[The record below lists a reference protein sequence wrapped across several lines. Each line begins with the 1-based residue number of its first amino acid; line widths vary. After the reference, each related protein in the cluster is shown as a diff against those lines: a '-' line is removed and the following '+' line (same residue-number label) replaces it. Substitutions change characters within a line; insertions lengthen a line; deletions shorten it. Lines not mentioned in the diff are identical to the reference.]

1 MTGTAER
8 ILDDP
13 AAVARRLVGA
23 AIESLEPVGGGRN
36 SRVYCVHSGS
46 QKFALKRYPSREDDP
61 RDRLG
66 TEMEALRLMDRH
78 VVPNVP
84 KSLATDPASNFALL
98 SWLEGVPVTS
108 VGDGDIDQ
116 AVDFLSTLHR
126 LRNTAEVGFHRLAAE
141 ACLSGSEVE
150 AQIRRRLLP
159 LEETSD
165 GEPELRGFLHNE
177 FEPAFSILLAR
188 AKQQI
193 AACNLD
199 FAAALPQ
206 ERRTLVPSDFG
217 FHNSLRRP
225 DGTLVFFDFEYFG
238 WDDPVKLTADI
249 LYHPGTPVGDAQ
261 RKRFRD
267 ATLAVYCRDD
277 LHFPARL
284 NALYP
289 LFGLRWTL
297 ILLNEFLPS
306 RWRLRVSAGETES
319 WAEAKA
325 RQLSRA
331 RELLARVIKEN
342 EGSAHGQ

>member
-1 MTGTAER
+1 MTAAER

-13 AAVARRLVGA
+13 ATVARRLVGG
-23 AIESLEPVGGGRN
+23 AIESVEPVGGGRN

-78 VVPNVP
+78 VVANVP

-98 SWLEGVPVTS
+98 SWLEGVPVDA
-108 VGDGDIDQ
+108 VGDADIDQ
-116 AVDFLSTLHR
+116 AVDFLSTLHG
-126 LRNTAEVGFHRLAAE
+126 LRNTADVGFRRLAAE

-150 AQIRRRLLP
+150 AQIRRRLMP
-159 LEETSD
+159 LQQVTREEAH
-165 GEPELRGFLHNE
+165 LNVFLNDD
-177 FEPAFSILLAR
+177 FEPALTVILAA
-188 AKQQI
+188 AKQRMK
-193 AACNLD
+193 ASSLD
-199 FAAALPQ
+199 FTAVLPQ

-217 FHNSLRRP
+217 FHNSLRKS

-249 LYHPGTPVGDAQ
+249 LYHPGTPVAAPQ
-261 RKRFRD
+261 RMRFKS
-267 ATLAVYCRDD
+267 AALEVYRRDD
-277 LHFPARL
+277 MDFAARL
-284 NALYP
+284 EALYP

-306 RWRLRVSAGETES
+306 RWRLRVSAGESES
-319 WAEAKA
+319 WAGAKA

-342 EGSAHGQ
+342 EGSAYGQ

>member
-1 MTGTAER
+1 MTAAER

-13 AAVARRLVGA
+13 ATVARRLLGT

-84 KSLATDPASNFALL
+84 KSLAIDPASNFALL
-98 SWLEGVPVTS
+98 SWLEGVPVNA
-108 VGDGDIDQ
+108 VGDADIDQ
-116 AVDFLSTLHR
+116 AVDFLSTLHH
-126 LRNTAEVGFHRLAAE
+126 LRTTADVGFHRLAAE

-150 AQIRRRLLP
+150 GQIRRRLVP
-159 LEETSD
+159 LQQAAG
-165 GEPELRGFLHNE
+165 GENDLNAFLQNE
-177 FEPAFSILLAR
+177 FNPALTALLAG
-188 AKQQI
+188 AKQRMQ
-193 AACNLD
+193 ASSLD
-199 FAAALPQ
+199 FTAVLPQ

-249 LYHPGTPVGDAQ
+249 LHHPGTPVAARQ
-261 RKRFRD
+261 RTRFRN
-267 ATLAVYCRDD
+267 AALEVYRRDD
-277 LHFPARL
+277 VNFPARL
-284 NALYP
+284 QALYP

-331 RELLARVIKEN
+331 RELLARVINED
-342 EGSAHGQ
+342 EGSAYGQ

>member
-1 MTGTAER
+1 MTTAESS
-8 ILDDP
+8 LDD
-13 AAVARRLVGA
+13 AATVARRLLGA

-84 KSLATDPASNFALL
+84 KSLATDPVSNFALL
-98 SWLEGVPVTS
+98 SWLEGIPVTS
-108 VGDGDIDQ
+108 VGDADIDQ
-116 AVDFLSTLHR
+116 AAEFLSTLHR
-126 LRNTAEVGFHRLAAE
+126 LRNTADVGFRRLAAE
-141 ACLSGSEVE
+141 ACLSGFEVE
-150 AQIRRRLLP
+150 GQIRRRLLP
-159 LEETSD
+159 LEQAAQ
-165 GEPELRGFLHNE
+165 GEADLNVFLRSE
-177 FEPAFSILLAR
+177 FEPAFSALLAG
-188 AKQQI
+188 AKQRI
-193 AACNLD
+193 KASNLD
-199 FAAALPQ
+199 FAAELPQ

-249 LYHPGTPVGDAQ
+249 LYHPGTPVEAPQ
-261 RKRFRD
+261 RMRFRR
-267 ATLAVYCRDD
+267 AALEVYRRDD
-277 LHFPARL
+277 LDFPARL
-284 NALYP
+284 AALYP

-319 WAEAKA
+319 WAKAKA

-342 EGSAHGQ
+342 EGSAYGQ

>member
-1 MTGTAER
+1 MTTAEP

-13 AAVARRLVGA
+13 TAVARRLLGA

-84 KSLATDPASNFALL
+84 KSLATDPVSNFALL
-98 SWLEGVPVTS
+98 SWLEGVPVSS
-108 VGDGDIDQ
+108 VGDADIDQ

-126 LRNTAEVGFHRLAAE
+126 LRNTADVGFHRLAAE

-150 AQIRRRLLP
+150 GQIRRRLTP
-159 LEETSD
+159 LEQAAQEQAD
-165 GEPELRGFLHNE
+165 LDVFLRTE
-177 FEPAFSILLAR
+177 FEPALSRLLAG
-188 AKQQI
+188 AKQRI
-193 AACNLD
+193 KASNLD
-199 FAAALPQ
+199 FAAELPQ

-249 LYHPGTPVGDAQ
+249 LYHPGTPVAAPQ
-261 RKRFRD
+261 RMRFRS
-267 ATLAVYCRDD
+267 AALEVYRRDD
-277 LHFPARL
+277 LDFPARL
-284 NALYP
+284 EALYP

-306 RWRLRVSAGETES
+306 RWRLRVAAGETES
-319 WAEAKA
+319 WADARA
-325 RQLSRA
+325 RQLGRA

-342 EGSAHGQ
+342 EGSAYGQ

>member
-1 MTGTAER
+1 MTAAER

-84 KSLATDPASNFALL
+84 KSLATDPVSNFALL
-98 SWLEGVPVTS
+98 SWLEGVPINA
-108 VGDGDIDQ
+108 VGDADIDQ
-116 AVDFLSTLHR
+116 AAEFLSTLHR
-126 LRNTAEVGFHRLAAE
+126 LRNTADVGFHRLAAE
-141 ACLSGSEVE
+141 ACLSGAEVE
-150 AQIRRRLLP
+150 GQIRRRLMP
-159 LEETSD
+159 LHQAAG
-165 GEPELRGFLHNE
+165 GEPDLNAFLQDE
-177 FEPAFSILLAR
+177 FNPGLTTLLAGV
-188 AKQQI
+188 KQRIQ
-193 AACNLD
+193 ASSLD
-199 FAAALPQ
+199 FTAVLPQ

-217 FHNSLRRP
+217 FHNSLRRS

-249 LYHPGTPVGDAQ
+249 LYHPGTPVAAPQ
-261 RKRFRD
+261 RMRFKS
-267 ATLAVYCRDD
+267 AALEVYRRDD
-277 LHFPARL
+277 QAFPARL
-284 NALYP
+284 EALYP

-325 RQLSRA
+325 RQLTRA

-342 EGSAHGQ
+342 EGSAYGQ